1 MSLCTLVEVALHF
14 ESFRNVD
21 LFHQG
26 LYHLKCRI
34 YRDDEVKRVLAVP
47 YSNLKGPSQA
57 AEPPKGKTPRA
68 DHHHLI
74 PAHVTEDQ
82 FTFSTRSFLI
92 RYCEEEVE
100 LGDVGQFRVE
110 LGPEELE
117 RRHPL
122 LLEVELMFA
131 DLTQQ
136 GGADHLG
143 EQPDVEAAEFRCV
156 STQVLRL
163 RGAER
168 GLHEFCPVVFDECHF
183 CLLNLAVHSA
193 VVDLRFRLRPPLAN
207 QLPVAKPKVAGP
219 APRPGAKGNGEG
231 GEAQEGEAAEGGGG
245 DVGVPA
251 VVKHS
256 QAATPKDGSKDHD
269 QERPPLNWQ
278 AAPPAALSLA
288 EHLFGEE
295 LGSGIKRNRLLQ
307 VAEGLYRRHLGALA
321 SSYAQQAAW
330 MKLICDRCLTP
341 LQREALFGNG
351 GEVDSDKCTVPAD
364 LGLGALK
371 LPKGM
376 VLPQP
381 PPTPSGLGR
390 AATGASA
397 GIGSLKPAAGYE
409 QNGESV
415 LQESLAARLGDKLTP
430 QGVARLLAFDLN
442 IVSCQILELWHQV
455 LNVMSYAY
463 REIASMLR
471 AQWEERIIDQWG
483 VSIVRE
489 KMNPNLAE
497 PDTTSIGERHT
508 VSADNLRKTVKPRS
522 PELASL
528 EDTSLLPP
536 IEQRPVLF
544 DQRCA
549 GMGGTDPTA
558 ANGAPHPSLWEP
570 RVPSAPKQY
579 RGVHLF
585 VLCHGF
591 QGNSFDMRLMK
602 NNIALLYPDAI
613 FLCSQANED
622 NTEGDFNEMGI
633 RLAQEVTNFICDWCP
648 GSALGRLSF
657 IAHSIGGLIV
667 RSALPLLQEYKDK
680 MFTILTFS
688 SPHVG
693 YFLKNLSLFHL
704 GLKVLQSWRGSQ
716 CLTQLS
722 MADASD
728 PRETFIYKLSK
739 SPGFEFFQN
748 VVLVSC
754 ASDSYGPFDSAR
766 VEIGSMLNMHTDQ
779 DAYREIVQNLWK
791 PVKPERVFRFDVN
804 FHIPDNNLDTFIGR
818 AAHIQFLEC
827 QPIMRMIIH
836 NFSFLF
842 R

>member
-1 MSLCTLVEVALHF
+1 MSLCTVVDIALHF
-14 ESFRNVD
+14 ESFRNID

-26 LYHLKCRI
+26 LYHLKTRI
-34 YRDDEVKRVLAVP
+34 YRDDEVRRVLAVP
-47 YSNLKGPSQA
+47 YSHVKGPSQA
-57 AEPPKGKTPRA
+57 AEPPKGKAPRT

-74 PAHVTEDQ
+74 PAHVTEDLYS
-82 FTFSTRSFLI
+82 FSTRSFLI

-117 RRHPL
+117 KRHPL
-122 LLEVELMFA
+122 LLEIELMFA
-131 DLTQQ
+131 DLSHQ
-136 GGADHLG
+136 GGAEHLG
-143 EQPDVEAAEFRCV
+143 DSPDVEAAEFRCV

-163 RGAER
+163 RGIER

-183 CLLNLAVHSA
+183 CLMNLAVHSA
-193 VVDLRFRLRPPLAN
+193 VVDLRFRLRAPAAN
-207 QLPVAKPKVAGP
+207 QVPLAKPKVAGP
-219 APRPGAKGNGEG
+219 APRPGAKGGADAETQDEG
-231 GEAQEGEAAEGGGG
+231 GEAGG
-245 DVGVPA
+245 DMGMPAAVKDKIPQQNGVS
-251 VVKHS
+251 V
-256 QAATPKDGSKDHD
+256 HD
-269 QERPPLNWQ
+269 QERPPANWQ
-278 AAPPAALSLA
+278 APPPAALSLA
-288 EHLFGEE
+288 ESLFGEE
-295 LGSGIKRNRLLQ
+295 FIIGMSRDRLLQ

-321 SSYAQQAAW
+321 ASYTQQAAW

-341 LQREALFGNG
+341 LQREALFGSSSESD
-351 GEVDSDKCTVPAD
+351 GEASTVPPD
-364 LGLGALK
+364 LGLGVLK

-376 VLPQP
+376 IMPQS
-381 PPTPSGLGR
+381 PPTPSGMHLTR
-390 AATGASA
+390 AASGAVA
-397 GIGSLKPAAGYE
+397 GISSLKPAAGFE
-409 QNGESV
+409 TMGESV
-415 LQESLAARLGDKLTP
+415 LQESLAERLGSKLTP
-430 QGVARLLAFDLN
+430 QAVARLLAYDLN
-442 IVSCQILELWHQV
+442 MVSCQILEMWHQV
-455 LNVMSYAY
+455 LNVMSFAY

-471 AQWEERIIDQWG
+471 TQWEERIIDQWG
-483 VSIVRE
+483 LSIVRE
-489 KMNPNLAE
+489 KMSPNLTE
-497 PDTTSIGERHT
+497 PDNLAVGEAHT
-508 VSADNLRKTVKPRS
+508 AASDKLRKTVKPRS
-522 PELASL
+522 PELASI

-536 IEQRPVLF
+536 IPQRPVLF
-544 DQRCA
+544 DQRCPILA
-549 GMGGTDPTA
+549 GSTA
-558 ANGAPHPSLWEP
+558 ETNGAPHPSLWEP

-680 MFTILTFS
+680 MFTFLTFS

-693 YFLKNLSLFHL
+693 YFLKNISLFHL

-722 MADASD
+722 MADSPD
-728 PRETFIYKLSK
+728 PRETFLYKLSK
-739 SPGFEFFQN
+739 APGFEFFQN

-754 ASDSYGPFDSAR
+754 PSDQYSPFDSAR
-766 VEIGSMLNMHTDQ
+766 VEIGSMQSMHTAT
-779 DAYREIVQNLWK
+779 DAFRDMVHHIWK

-804 FHIPDNNLDTFIGR
+804 FHIPENNLDTFIGR

-827 QPIMRMIIH
+827 QPVMRMIIH